1 MPEEG
6 GVIWVDN
13 ICIPNTASPEEKLAA
28 RVFINYLLRPDIGAM
43 LSEYNYYASPN
54 VAAEENLD
62 EEFLSDPTVYP
73 PAEVLENL
81 QFIRPVGEM
90 ESEYQRLFDEVKSAP
105 AP

>member
-1 MPEEG
+1 MRITPTLTL
-6 GVIWVDN
+6 
-13 ICIPNTASPEEKLAA
+13 CAALAA
-28 RVFINYLLRPDIGAM
+28 GNPALAQPVLRDIGAM

-54 VAAEENLD
+54 AAAEENLD
-62 EEFLSDPTVYP
+62 EEFLSDPAVYP
-73 PAEVLENL
+73 PQEVLENL